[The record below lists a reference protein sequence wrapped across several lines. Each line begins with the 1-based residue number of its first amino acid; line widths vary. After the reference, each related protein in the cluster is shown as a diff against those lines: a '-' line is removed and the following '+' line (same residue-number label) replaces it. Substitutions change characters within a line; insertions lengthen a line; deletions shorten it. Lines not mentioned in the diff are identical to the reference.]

1 MPMMSIAILNINGV
15 DYRSIIFG
23 ISKSAA
29 IDVFKNFDFSEKK
42 TESLKDIKN
51 LFFFL
56 FIKMSNENT

>member
-42 TESLKDIKN
+42 TESLKI
-51 LFFFL
+51 
-56 FIKMSNENT
+56 